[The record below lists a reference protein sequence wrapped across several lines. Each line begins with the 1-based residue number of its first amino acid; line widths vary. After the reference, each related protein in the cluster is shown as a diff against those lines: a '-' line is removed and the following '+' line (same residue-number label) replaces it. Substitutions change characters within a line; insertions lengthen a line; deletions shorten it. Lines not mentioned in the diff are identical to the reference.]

1 MENNSTE
8 DQKINQPIIDSP
20 SEVDSKTTP
29 QAASSEESKANNF
42 LTAGKRLFGRNN
54 NKSIDKELQ
63 PLSLLQSMLFI
74 IILAIPLINIIFLLR
89 WSFLKGVNRNK
100 KNLARAFLIIA
111 VLSFV
116 FYYTGQQM
124 LGSQF

>member
-8 DQKINQPIIDSP
+8 DQKLEQSIINSP

-29 QAASSEESKANNF
+29 EAASSEESKGNNI
-42 LTAGKRLFGRNN
+42 LTAGKRLLEKTNN
-54 NKSIDKELQ
+54 QSIDKELQ

-100 KNLARAFLIIA
+100 KNLARAFLVIA

-116 FYYTGQQM
+116 FYYVGQQM
-124 LGSQF
+124 LGS